1 MSDQSKRFLSEKN
14 IVIGLEA
21 ESKEEAI
28 GKLAEIMENNGTVT
42 NAATFKKDVLYRESL
57 TTTGIGNNIAI
68 PHGKSEAVAQASLVF
83 AKTKEPLEWDSLDG
97 SKVSIIFLM
106 AVKEKEEGKEHLKM
120 LADISGKLMD
130 DSFVAQIK
138 SENNPKK
145 LLEIFESIKQN

>member
-42 NAATFKKDVLYRESL
+42 DAAAFKKDVLYRESL

-68 PHGKSEAVAQASLVF
+68 PHGKSEAVVQASLVF
-83 AKTKEPLEWDSLDG
+83 AKTKEPLEWNSLDG

-106 AVKEKEEGKEHLKM
+106 AVREKDEGKEHLKM

-130 DSFVAQIK
+130 DSFVDQIK

-145 LLEIFESIKQN
+145 LLEIFEAIK